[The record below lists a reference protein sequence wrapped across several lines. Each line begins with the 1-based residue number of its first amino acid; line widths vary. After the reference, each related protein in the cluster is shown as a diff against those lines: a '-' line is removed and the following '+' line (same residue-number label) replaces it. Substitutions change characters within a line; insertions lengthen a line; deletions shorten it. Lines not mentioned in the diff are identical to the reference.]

1 LEREKYSTDEW
12 VNQTTAV
19 PDALGSAKIKTPS
32 GLIDVRVTL
41 AGNTIKA
48 AFIGGDFFAGEG
60 AVADLESS
68 LRWHTSDPRAVA
80 ATLESAY
87 ANRRGD
93 LSSLPFES
101 LTQALQQAI
110 RRAQVAES
118 SARSDPYGCFV
129 NPEAI
134 TSNSKTQI
142 SKELQPETLL

>member
-1 LEREKYSTDEW
+1 L
-12 VNQTTAV
+12 
-19 PDALGSAKIKTPS
+19 
-32 GLIDVRVTL
+32 DVRVTL

-87 ANRRGD
+87 TVRRSD
-93 LSSLPFES
+93 LATLPLDS
-101 LTQALQQAI
+101 LTQAIHQAI

-129 NPEAI
+129 NPEGAYV
-134 TSNSKTQI
+134 
-142 SKELQPETLL
+142 